1 MRVALVG
8 SGGWGKN
15 HARILSQ
22 LGVLSA
28 VCDIDRGRAME
39 FGKKYSAVFY
49 TSVDDLIESDEFD
62 AAIVATPTVTHFDVA
77 SKLIRA
83 KKHVLVEKPI
93 TYESGQGQR
102 LADIAHRNKV
112 VLACGYIERF
122 NPAVSLVKSHIDG
135 QKHGDLIM
143 LEFHRENAA
152 KSGMMD
158 VGIIHDVAVH
168 DIDTANWI
176 FGQMPSVVFA
186 RAGKIINEQ
195 DDYAS
200 IMLGY
205 KSNKTAIIYASRVA
219 PRKAR
224 TFRAICTNADIMSDF
239 VLQQVKIDGID
250 VSARNMQEPLLL
262 EVEDFLGAAKNGGSP
277 LMEPQ
282 QAVNV
287 TRIAEAA
294 LLSSQKGIPIY
305 LELK

>member
-28 VCDIDRGRAME
+28 VCDINRDRAME
-39 FGKKYSAVFY
+39 FGKKYSVVFH
-49 TSVDDLIESDEFD
+49 TSVDDLIESNEFD

-77 SKLIRA
+77 SRLIRA

-102 LADIAHRNKV
+102 LAELAYRNKV
-112 VLACGYIERF
+112 VLTCGYIERF

-135 QKHGDLIM
+135 QKHGDLLT
-143 LEFHRENAA
+143 LEFHRENAVQ
-152 KSGMMD
+152 SGMMD
-158 VGIIHDVAVH
+158 VGTIHDVAVH

-186 RAGKIINEQ
+186 RAGKIINEH

-205 KSNKTAIIYASRVA
+205 KNNKTAMIYVSRVA
-219 PRKAR
+219 PRKIR
-224 TFRAICTNADIMSDF
+224 TFRAVCTKADILSDF
-239 VLQQVKIDGID
+239 VLQQVKIDGTD

-262 EVEDFLGAAKNGGSP
+262 EAEDFLEAARNSGSP
-277 LMEPQ
+277 LVEPQ